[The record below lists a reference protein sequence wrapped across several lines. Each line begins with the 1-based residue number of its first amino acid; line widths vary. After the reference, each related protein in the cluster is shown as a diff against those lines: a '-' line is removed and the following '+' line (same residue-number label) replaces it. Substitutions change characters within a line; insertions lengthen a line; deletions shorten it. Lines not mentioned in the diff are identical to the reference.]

1 MAVTRMVCTICC
13 RMANMSRRTNN
24 ASDQNAI
31 AHFDS
36 VARKHR
42 SSRVDGAVGTNR

>member
-1 MAVTRMVCTICC
+1 MTVTRIVFSICC
-13 RMANMSRRTNN
+13 RMDNISRRTNN

-31 AHFDS
+31 AHFDA

-42 SSRVDGAVGTNR
+42 SSRVDSAVGTNR